1 MHYDLLV
8 RNARLRNRQNLVDIA
23 VKDGL
28 FSRITEHISERQA
41 QREIDVQGRLVVP
54 PFIDAHV
61 HLDAVLTVGQPGYNK
76 SGTLLEGISIWSE
89 RKRSLT
95 CEDVKRRALE
105 AIRWAVAQGTLY
117 IRSHV
122 DVCDPQLTALRA
134 LLELREE
141 VRDICELQLVAFPQD
156 GILSFPDGHTLLRRA
171 VELGCDVV
179 GGIPH
184 YEWTRD
190 MGVEDVHYVFALA
203 QEFDRDIDC
212 HCDETDDPLS
222 RFTEVMAA
230 DTLLHNW
237 QGRVTAS
244 HCTAMH
250 SYDNAYAFK
259 LIHLLSQA
267 RVNVVA
273 NPFDN
278 VVLQGRFDTYP
289 KRRGITRVK
298 ELLASGVN
306 VALGHDSIMDPWFP
320 LGRGD
325 MLATAQ
331 LALFLC
337 HMSGFEEMDAV
348 LDLITTNAARALR
361 LQDRYGIEE
370 GKPASFLVLD
380 ASSTFETLRLLP
392 PRLHVFKNGYE
403 VARTTPAQ
411 SVLHRLRQEEEQPV
425 SYRLPA
431 HNTAKTSLENID
443 GSPNNNSQDDQRNK
457 SLDHH

>member
-1 MHYDLLV
+1 MHYDLIIRHAHLQY
-8 RNARLRNRQNLVDIA
+8 RQGLVDIA
-23 VKDGL
+23 VQDGKFVAL
-28 FSRITEHISERQA
+28 VAELSTDGA
-41 QREIDVQGRLVVP
+41 LRELDAAGRLVVP

-61 HLDAVLTVGQPGYNK
+61 HLDAVLTIGQPRYNTT
-76 SGTLLEGISIWSE
+76 GTLLEGIQIWSE
-89 RKRSLT
+89 RKPSLT
-95 CEDVKRRALE
+95 HEDVKRRATE
-105 AIRWAVAQGTLY
+105 EIRWEVAQGTLH

-122 DVCDPQLTALRA
+122 DVCDPNLTALKA
-134 LLELREE
+134 LLEVREE
-141 VRDICELQLVAFPQD
+141 VRDICDLQLVAFPQD
-156 GILSFPDGHTLLRRA
+156 GILSYPNGRELMRKA
-171 VELGCDVV
+171 MELGCDVV

-190 MGVEDVHYVFALA
+190 MGVEDVHYAFALA
-203 QEFDRDIDC
+203 KEFNRDIDC

-230 DTLLHNW
+230 DTLEQGW

-259 LIHLLSQA
+259 LIRLLQRAQVS
-267 RVNVVA
+267 VVA

-298 ELLASGVN
+298 ELLAAGVN

-325 MLATAQ
+325 MLAAAQ

-337 HMSGFEEMDAV
+337 HMSGYEEIATV
-348 LDLITTNAARALR
+348 LDLITTNAAKALR
-361 LQDRYGIEE
+361 IQDRYGIEE
-370 GKPASFLVLD
+370 GKPASFLMLD
-380 ASSTFETLRLLP
+380 APSAFEALRLLP
-392 PRLHVFKNGYE
+392 ARRYVFKDGRE
-403 VARTTPAQ
+403 VATTAPAR
-411 SVLHRLRQEEEQPV
+411 SFLKREGDTVGQEV
-425 SYRLPA
+425 TFHL
-431 HNTAKTSLENID
+431 
-443 GSPNNNSQDDQRNK
+443 
-457 SLDHH
+457 

>member
-1 MHYDLLV
+1 MQYDLLIRHAQLHR
-8 RNARLRNRQNLVDIA
+8 RNELVDIA
-23 VKDGL
+23 IKDGQ
-28 FSRITEHISERQA
+28 FATISTDQSEA
-41 QREIDVQGRLVVP
+41 TATRELDAQGRLVIP

-61 HLDAVLTVGQPGYNK
+61 HLDAVLTVGQPRYNNT
-76 SGTLLEGISIWSE
+76 GTLLEGIHIWSE
-89 RKRSLT
+89 RKPGLT
-95 CEDVKRRALE
+95 HEDVKRRALE
-105 AIRWAVAQGTLY
+105 EIRWEVAQGTLY

-134 LLELREE
+134 LLEVREE

-156 GILSFPDGHTLLRRA
+156 GILSFPNGRELMRQA
-171 VELGCDVV
+171 IELGCDLV

-190 MGVEDVHYVFALA
+190 MGVEDVHYAFTLA
-203 QEFDRDIDC
+203 KEFNRDIDC
-212 HCDETDDPLS
+212 HCDETDDPHS

-230 DTLLHNW
+230 DTLAQSW

-259 LIHLLSQA
+259 LLGLLA
-267 RVNVVA
+267 RAQMNVIA

-298 ELLASGVN
+298 ELLAAGVN

-325 MLATAQ
+325 MLAAAQ

-337 HMSGFEEMDAV
+337 HMSGSEEINDV
-348 LDLITTNAARALR
+348 LDLITTNAAKALR

-370 GKPASFLVLD
+370 GKAADFLVLD
-380 ASSTFETLRLLP
+380 APSAFEALRLLP
-392 PRLHVFKNGYE
+392 ARLHVFKSGRE
-403 VARTTPAQ
+403 VATTTPGRSIVRRADNNEGQ
-411 SVLHRLRQEEEQPV
+411 TVTFRVLSSE
-425 SYRLPA
+425 A
-431 HNTAKTSLENID
+431 H
-443 GSPNNNSQDDQRNK
+443 
-457 SLDHH
+457 

>member
-1 MHYDLLV
+1 MPYDLIIRHAQLH
-8 RNARLRNRQNLVDIA
+8 RRQGLVDIG

-28 FSRITEHISERQA
+28 FVRIASDLSTESAGRTLDA
-41 QREIDVQGRLVVP
+41 AGRLVTP

-61 HLDAVLTVGQPGYNK
+61 HLDAVLTVGQPRYNTT
-76 SGTLLEGISIWSE
+76 GTLLEGIQIWSE
-89 RKRSLT
+89 RKSSLT
-95 CEDVKRRALE
+95 REDVKRWALE
-105 AIRWAVAQGTLY
+105 EIRWEVAQGTLH

-122 DVCDPQLTALRA
+122 DVCDPNLTALRA
-134 LLELREE
+134 LMEVREE
-141 VRDICELQLVAFPQD
+141 VRDICDLQLVAFPQD
-156 GILSFPDGHTLLRRA
+156 GILSFPHGRELMREA
-171 VELGCDVV
+171 MELGCDVV

-190 MGVEDVHYVFALA
+190 MGVEDVHYAFELA
-203 QEFDRDIDC
+203 REFNRDVDC

-230 DTLLHNW
+230 DTIQQGW

-259 LIHLLSQA
+259 LISLLA
-267 RVNVVA
+267 RAQVNVVA

-298 ELLASGVN
+298 ELLAGGVN

-320 LGRGD
+320 LGKGD
-325 MLATAQ
+325 MLSAAQ

-337 HMSGFEEMDAV
+337 HMSGYEEINDV
-348 LDLITTNAARALR
+348 FDLITTNAAKALR
-361 LQDRYGIEE
+361 IQDAYGIEE
-370 GKPASFLVLD
+370 GKPADFLILD
-380 ASSTFETLRLLP
+380 APSAFEALRLVP
-392 PRLHVFKNGYE
+392 PRLHVFKRGRE
-403 VARTTPAQ
+403 VAQTLPGR
-411 SVLHRLRQEEEQPV
+411 SVVKRDGDEEGKEV
-425 SYRLPA
+425 TFRM
-431 HNTAKTSLENID
+431 
-443 GSPNNNSQDDQRNK
+443 G
-457 SLDHH
+457 

>member
-1 MHYDLLV
+1 MPYDLII
-8 RNARLRNRQNLVDIA
+8 RHARLHRRPDLVDIA
-23 VKDGL
+23 VQDGQ
-28 FSRITEHISERQA
+28 FARIAPAIADSAT
-41 QREIDVQGRLVVP
+41 REIDAGGHLVSP

-61 HLDAVLTVGQPGYNK
+61 HLDAVLTVGQPRYN
-76 SGTLLEGISIWSE
+76 STGTLLEGIQIWSE
-89 RKRSLT
+89 RKPSLT
-95 CEDVKRRALE
+95 REDVKRRVLE
-105 AIRWAVAQGTLY
+105 EIRWEVAQGTLH

-134 LLELREE
+134 LLEVREE
-141 VRDICELQLVAFPQD
+141 VRDLCDLQLVAFPQD
-156 GILSFPDGHTLLRRA
+156 GILSFPNGRELMRQA
-171 VELGCDVV
+171 MELGCDLV

-190 MGVEDVHYVFALA
+190 MGVEDVHYAFALA
-203 QEFDRDIDC
+203 KEFNRDIDC
-212 HCDETDDPLS
+212 HVDETDDPHS

-230 DTLLHNW
+230 DTLHQGW

-259 LIHLLSQA
+259 LLRLLA
-267 RVNVVA
+267 RAQVSVVA

-289 KRRGITRVK
+289 KRRGIARVK

-325 MLATAQ
+325 MLAAAQ

-337 HMSGFEEMDAV
+337 HMSGFEEINDV
-348 LDLITTNAARALR
+348 LDLITTNAAKALR
-361 LQDRYGIEE
+361 ITGRYGIEE
-370 GKPASFLVLD
+370 GKPADFLVLD
-380 ASSTFETLRLLP
+380 APSAFEALRLLP
-392 PRLHVFKNGYE
+392 ARLHVFKQGRE
-403 VARTTPAQ
+403 VATTTPGKSMVKRAG
-411 SVLHRLRQEEEQPV
+411 EERGSEV
-425 SYRLPA
+425 TFRPA
-431 HNTAKTSLENID
+431 
-443 GSPNNNSQDDQRNK
+443 
-457 SLDHH
+457 

>member
-1 MHYDLLV
+1 MHYDLLI
-8 RNARLRNRQNLVDIA
+8 RHAQLHRRQGLVDIA
-23 VKDGL
+23 IQNGQ
-28 FSRITEHISERQA
+28 FAAITADLSHDSAAHEL
-41 QREIDVQGRLVVP
+41 DVAGRLVTP

-61 HLDAVLTVGQPGYNK
+61 HLDAVLTVGQPRYNT
-76 SGTLLEGISIWSE
+76 SGTLLEGIQIWGE
-89 RKRSLT
+89 RKPNLT
-95 CEDVKRRALE
+95 HEDVKRRALE
-105 AIRWAVAQGTLY
+105 EIRWEVAQGTLH

-122 DVCDPQLTALRA
+122 DVCDPALTALRA
-134 LLELREE
+134 LLEVREE
-141 VRDICELQLVAFPQD
+141 VRDICDLQLVAFPQD
-156 GILSFPDGHTLLRRA
+156 GIFSFPDGR
-171 VELGCDVV
+171 ELMRKAIEMGCDVV

-190 MGVEDVHYVFALA
+190 MGVEDVHYAFALA
-203 QEFDRDIDC
+203 KEFNRDIDC

-230 DTLLHNW
+230 DTLEQGW

-259 LIHLLSQA
+259 LMRLLTRAQVS
-267 RVNVVA
+267 VIA

-325 MLATAQ
+325 MLAAAQ

-337 HMSGFEEMDAV
+337 HMSGYEEINEV
-348 LDLITTNAARALR
+348 LNLITINAAKALR
-361 LQDRYGIEE
+361 IQDRYGIEE
-370 GKPASFLVLD
+370 GKPADLLVLD
-380 ASSTFETLRLLP
+380 APSAFEALRLIP
-392 PRLHVFKNGYE
+392 ARLHVFKGGRE
-403 VARTTPAQ
+403 IATSIPGR
-411 SVLHRLRQEEEQPV
+411 SLIRRGGEEERQEV
-425 SYRLPA
+425 TYRF
-431 HNTAKTSLENID
+431 
-443 GSPNNNSQDDQRNK
+443 
-457 SLDHH
+457 

>member
-1 MHYDLLV
+1 MLSFSVRRHRLPFIFCMEEGSRMQYDVLL
-8 RNARLRNRQNLVDIA
+8 RHARLHRRADLVDIA
-23 VKDGL
+23 IKDGMFVAIAADL
-28 FSRITEHISERQA
+28 AQA
-41 QREIDVQGRLVVP
+41 TATRALDVEGRLVVP

-61 HLDAVLTVGQPGYNK
+61 HLDAVLTVGQPRYNAT
-76 SGTLLEGISIWSE
+76 GTLLEGIQIWSE
-89 RKRSLT
+89 RKPSLT
-95 CEDVKRRALE
+95 HTDVKQRALE
-105 AIRWAVAQGTLY
+105 EIRWEVAQGTLY

-122 DVCDPQLTALRA
+122 DVCDPNLTALRA
-134 LLELREE
+134 LLEVRQE

-156 GILSFPDGHTLLRRA
+156 GILSFPNGRELMRKA
-171 VELGCDVV
+171 MELGCDLV

-190 MGVEDVHYVFALA
+190 MGVEDVHYAFALA
-203 QEFDRDIDC
+203 KEFQRDIDC
-212 HCDETDDPLS
+212 HCDETDDPQS

-230 DTLLHNW
+230 DTLEYGW

-259 LIHLLSQA
+259 LLRLLA
-267 RVNVVA
+267 RAQVNVVA

-298 ELLASGVN
+298 ELLAAGVN

-325 MLATAQ
+325 MLAAAQ

-337 HMSGFEEMDAV
+337 HMSGYEEIQDV
-348 LDLITTNAARALR
+348 LDLITTNAAKVLR
-361 LQDRYGIEE
+361 VQDRYGIEV
-370 GKPASFLVLD
+370 GKPADFLVLD
-380 ASSTFETLRLLP
+380 APSAFEALRLVP
-392 PRLHVFKNGYE
+392 ARLHVFKGGRE
-403 VARTTPAQ
+403 IATTTPAR
-411 SVLHRLRQEEEQPV
+411 SVVRRASEQ
-425 SYRLPA
+425 
-431 HNTAKTSLENID
+431 D
-443 GSPNNNSQDDQRNK
+443 GQTVHFHP
-457 SLDHH
+457 

>member
-1 MHYDLLV
+1 MTYDLI
-8 RNARLRNRQNLVDIA
+8 LRRAQLHRQQEPVDIA
-23 VKDGL
+23 IKNGR
-28 FSRITEHISERQA
+28 FARISRDLSGAMAT
-41 QREIDVQGRLVVP
+41 REIDTAGRLVVP

-61 HLDAVLTVGQPGYNK
+61 HLDAVLTVGQPRYNS
-76 SGTLLEGISIWSE
+76 SGTLLEGIQIWSE
-89 RKRSLT
+89 RKEGLT
-95 CEDVKRRALE
+95 HEDVKRRALE
-105 AIRWAVAQGTLY
+105 EIRWEVAQGTLF

-122 DVCDPQLTALRA
+122 DVCDPKLTALRA
-134 LLELREE
+134 LLEVREE
-141 VRDICELQLVAFPQD
+141 VRDICDLQLVAFPQD
-156 GILSFPDGHTLLRRA
+156 GILSFPDGRGLMRRA
-171 VELGCDVV
+171 LELGCDVV

-203 QEFDRDIDC
+203 KEFNRDIDC

-230 DTLLHNW
+230 DTLQQGW

-259 LIHLLSQA
+259 LMRLLASA

-278 VVLQGRFDTYP
+278 VVLQGRFVTYP

-298 ELLASGVN
+298 ELLAMEVN

-325 MLATAQ
+325 MLAAAQ

-337 HMSGFEEMDAV
+337 HMSGYEEIQDV
-348 LDLITTNAARALR
+348 FDLITHNAARVLR
-361 LQDRYGIEE
+361 IEDRYGIEE
-370 GKPASFLVLD
+370 GKPADFLILD
-380 ASSTFETLRLLP
+380 ASSAFEALRLIP
-392 PRLHVFKNGYE
+392 ARLHVFKEGRE
-403 VARTTPAQ
+403 VATTQPAR
-411 SVLHRLRQEEEQPV
+411 SIVGGQEVTFAMQ
-425 SYRLPA
+425 
-431 HNTAKTSLENID
+431 
-443 GSPNNNSQDDQRNK
+443 GSGGAI
-457 SLDHH
+457 

>member
-1 MHYDLLV
+1 MQYDLLI
-8 RNARLRNRQNLVDIA
+8 RQARLHRHADTVDIA
-23 VKDGL
+23 VKDGV
-28 FSRITEHISERQA
+28 FTRIAPDLDPTQA
-41 QREIDVQGRLVVP
+41 KRVIKAEGRLVTP

-61 HLDAVLTVGQPGYNK
+61 HLDAVLTVGQPRYNT
-76 SGTLLEGISIWSE
+76 SGTLLEGIQIWGE
-89 RKRSLT
+89 RKQNLT
-95 CEDVKRRALE
+95 VEEVKQRALE
-105 AIRWAVAQGTLY
+105 EIRWEVAQGTLH

-122 DVCDPQLTALRA
+122 DVCDPNLTALRA
-134 LLELREE
+134 LLEVREE
-141 VRDICELQLVAFPQD
+141 VRDICHLQLVAFPQD
-156 GILSFPDGHTLLRRA
+156 GIYSSPDGPGLMRKAL
-171 VELGCDVV
+171 EMGCDVV

-184 YEWTRD
+184 HEWTRD

-230 DTLLHNW
+230 DTLKQGW

-259 LIHLLSQA
+259 LMGLLKKAQM
-267 RVNVVA
+267 NVIA

-298 ELLASGVN
+298 ELLANGVN

-325 MLATAQ
+325 MLAAAQ

-337 HMSGFEEMDAV
+337 HMSGYDEIADV
-348 LDLITTNAARALR
+348 LDLITSNAAKALR
-361 LQDRYGIEE
+361 IQDRYGIEQ
-370 GKPASFLVLD
+370 GKPADFLVLD
-380 ASSTFETLRLLP
+380 APSAFETLRLLP
-392 PRLHVFKNGYE
+392 ARLHVFKAGVE
-403 VARTTPAQ
+403 VARSEPGR
-411 SVLHRLRQEEEQPV
+411 SYVKREQEQETEV
-425 SYRLPA
+425 TFRRI
-431 HNTAKTSLENID
+431 TM
-443 GSPNNNSQDDQRNK
+443 
-457 SLDHH
+457 